1 MFINQSI
8 AVECHKLK
16 QTKLISLQNS
26 NRMKKIT
33 LLLIFCF
40 GIQVSIAQNT
50 CATALLI
57 TAGTTTVPTI
67 DGTNIVSTCST
78 AALAKWY
85 RYTPA
90 INYTVT
96 ITSDLAVNI
105 CGDTDFNVYTGTCGA
120 LLCYSGDDDS
130 GVIACNSGNA
140 NSYLSTAT
148 FTAFAG
154 TTYYIAWD
162 NHWSALGFDFQLTET
177 TYVAPIPPP
186 VTFTTQ
192 SFGGTSTICC
202 IADMNGDYLDDIVT
216 VGATQVNLYN
226 QKTNGGY
233 DALAYP
239 LTVNFPPNWSIAAGD
254 FDRNGYNDLA
264 LGNGSRVSVVKAAPG
279 GVGYTITEYPQNI
292 FTQRTNFIDINNDGN
307 LDLWACHDV
316 AQSHAYRNDGEGNLL
331 FDISLMPTLAVGG
344 NYQSQWTDIDSDGD
358 MDMYL
363 SKCRAS
369 APVNDPQ
376 RINLL
381 YKNNGNGTYSETG
394 AAAGIN
400 DGSQS
405 WSSAI
410 EDYDNDGDLDILLSN
425 ISDTNKLYRNN
436 GDGTFTDIYSTT
448 GIAAQVGSWELQA
461 ADFDNDGWMDFLW
474 QNGKELYMNNH
485 DMTFSGFD
493 LPFSEG
499 AIGDLNNDGFLDVQF
514 SGTAYMNTPNANHY
528 LTVNLQ
534 GIQSNRN
541 GIGARVEIYGTFGK
555 QVREIK
561 SGNGFSHQSS
571 LNAHFGLGTATEITQ
586 IIVRWPSG
594 IVDTY
599 DTPAIDGSVLV
610 VEGAT
615 LAVNTYTNSEFS
627 LYPNPA
633 KHVVTIKTKNNIEM
647 KSAQIFDL
655 NGRLILKSELT
666 NSSIAVDGLNT
677 GTYILLLRD
686 RNGKDYSQK
695 FIKE

>member
-1 MFINQSI
+1 MQSHSI
-8 AVECHKLK
+8 KQT
-16 QTKLISLQNS
+16 QTKLTSLLIS

-33 LLLIFCF
+33 LLLILCF
-40 GIQVSIAQNT
+40 GMQHSIAQNT
-50 CATALLI
+50 CATALPI
-57 TAGTTTVPTI
+57 TTGITTVSAI
-67 DGTNIVSTCST
+67 NGTNITSTCST
-78 AALAKWY
+78 ATGAKWY
-85 RYTPA
+85 TYTPT
-90 INYTVT
+90 INHTVT
-96 ITSDLAVNI
+96 ITSDLAANI
-105 CGDTDFNVYTGTCGA
+105 CGDTNFNVYIGVCGT
-120 LLCYSGDDDS
+120 LTCYAGDDDS
-130 GVIACNSGNA
+130 GVLACNSGNV
-140 NSYLSTAT
+140 NSYLSTGT
-148 FTAFAG
+148 FTALAG

-162 NHWSALGFDFQLTET
+162 NRWSSAGFDFQLTEAP
-177 TYVAPIPPP
+177 YIAPIPAP
-186 VTFTTQ
+186 VTFTAQ
-192 SFGGTSTICC
+192 SFGGTSSICC

-216 VGATQVNLYN
+216 VSSSQINIFD
-226 QKTNGGY
+226 QKTSGGY
-233 DALAYP
+233 DAHVYP
-239 LTVNFPPNWSIAAGD
+239 LTVTYTPNWSIAAGD
-254 FDRNGYNDLA
+254 FDKNGFNDLA
-264 LGNGSRVSVVKAAPG
+264 LGNGSRVSVVKAASDG
-279 GVGYTITEYPQNI
+279 AGYTIVEYPQNI
-292 FTQRTNFIDINNDGN
+292 FTQRTNFVDINNDGN

-331 FDISLMPTLAVGG
+331 FDISLMPTLPVGG
-344 NYQSQWTDIDSDGD
+344 NYQSQWTDIDNDGD
-358 MDMYL
+358 IDMYL
-363 SKCRAS
+363 AKCRGS
-369 APVNDPQ
+369 APAGDPQ
-376 RINLL
+376 RINLF
-381 YKNNGNGTYSETG
+381 YKNNGDGTYSESG
-394 AAAGIN
+394 VAAGIN
-400 DGSQS
+400 DGAQS
-405 WSSAI
+405 WSTAI

-436 GDGTFTDIYSTT
+436 GDGTFTDIYATT

-514 SGTAYMNTPNANHY
+514 AGTAYMNTPNSNHY

-541 GIGARVEIYGTFGK
+541 GIGAHVEIYGAFGK
-555 QVREIK
+555 QIREIK

-571 LNAHFGLGTATEITQ
+571 LNAHFGLGAATEITQ
-586 IIVRWPSG
+586 VIVRWPSG

-599 DTPAIDGSVLV
+599 NNPAIDGSILV

-633 KHVVTIKTKNNIEM
+633 KQVVNIKTKNNIEM

-655 NGRLILKSELT
+655 NGRLLLKSELT
-666 NSSIAVDGLNT
+666 NGSITVDGLNT

-686 RNGKDYSQK
+686 HNGKDYAQK